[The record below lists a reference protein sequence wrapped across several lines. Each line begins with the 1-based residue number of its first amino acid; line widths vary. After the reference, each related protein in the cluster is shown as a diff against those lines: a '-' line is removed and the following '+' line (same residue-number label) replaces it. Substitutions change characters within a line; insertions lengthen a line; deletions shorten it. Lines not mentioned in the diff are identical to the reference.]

1 MLLFVKADIG
11 DYLVDALVD
20 SGVSF
25 NFISSAL
32 AQKLGWVCVPNG
44 KVTVRLADGST
55 IAS

>member
-1 MLLFVKADIG
+1 MLFVKANVG

-20 SGVSF
+20 SGASF

-32 AQKLGWVCVPNG
+32 ARKLGWICVPNG
-44 KVTVRLADGST
+44 KVIVRLADGST

>member
-1 MLLFVKADIG
+1 MLFVKADIG

-20 SGVSF
+20 SGASF

-32 AQKLGWVCVPNG
+32 AQKLGRVYVPNG